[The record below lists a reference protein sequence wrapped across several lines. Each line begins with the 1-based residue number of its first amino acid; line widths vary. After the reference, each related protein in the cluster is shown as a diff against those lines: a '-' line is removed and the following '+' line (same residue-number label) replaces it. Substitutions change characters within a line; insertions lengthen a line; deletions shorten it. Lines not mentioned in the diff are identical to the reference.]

1 MISKVESI
9 GKVFGPE
16 LNAQWERLVVN
27 CINGLDGQPPL
38 WESPPDRVF
47 PFLSAK
53 FRLGDLS
60 QGAGT
65 AKVARGDL

>member
-1 MISKVESI
+1 
-9 GKVFGPE
+9 
-16 LNAQWERLVVN
+16 VN

-47 PFLSAK
+47 PFLAAK